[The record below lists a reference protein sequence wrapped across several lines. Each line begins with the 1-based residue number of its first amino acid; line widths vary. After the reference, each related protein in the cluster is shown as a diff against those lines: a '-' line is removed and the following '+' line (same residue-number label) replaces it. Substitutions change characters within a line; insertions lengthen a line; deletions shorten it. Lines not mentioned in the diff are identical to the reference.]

1 MTLSPGDFGASF
13 KGFLEQ
19 MTAEASSEE
28 PVFFKHLQTHFDC
41 DPTTL
46 PIIGEGFEDF
56 EHANVHLA
64 LEEYLKQENRETKII
79 GVMAHDMLTSN
90 LSSLMAPSRAS
101 LMGSIGAKEGPVQ
114 YVNVEAGHETILT
127 CVKSGLYLISQSEK
141 RLAVFLKAPGEKIL
155 GQKGKIEVI
164 APDKDEAQRF
174 LAEIRSIKNKNSI
187 YRGKVISVGSASTLR
202 SPEIKFHHLTKVE
215 RKNIILPDGL
225 LERIERQTIG
235 FSKHSQKLLAAGR
248 HLKHGL
254 LLYGPPGT
262 GKTLTAM
269 YLASEMTDRT
279 IILLTGRGLGAIEQ
293 SCNLAQTLQPATII
307 LEDVDLVAEDRKRIG
322 GTGPLLFELLNEMD
336 GLRDDADILFLLTT
350 NRPDILE
357 PALAARPGRIDQAFE
372 MPLPD
377 DGCRRRLFILY
388 SNGLTMEIKDSNRF
402 IQKTEG
408 ASPAFIREL
417 FRRAALCAANDG
429 EELIVKDQHLEEAL
443 YELTVQGG
451 DLTKSLLGF
460 RTFGFQSGN
469 RAPANAES

>member
-19 MTAEASSEE
+19 MTAEATSEE
-28 PVFFKHLQTHFDC
+28 PVFLKHLQAHFDC

-46 PIIGEGFEDF
+46 PIISEGFEDF

-64 LEEYLKQENRETKII
+64 LEEYLKLENRESKIV
-79 GVMAHDMLTSN
+79 GVMASDMISN
-90 LSSLMAPSRAS
+90 NLSALLAPARSSLM
-101 LMGSIGAKEGPVQ
+101 GTIGAKEGPIQ
-114 YVNVEAGHETILT
+114 YVNVETGHETILT
-127 CVKSGLYLISQSEK
+127 CVKSGLYLITESDK
-141 RLAVFLKAPGEKIL
+141 RLAAFLRAPGEKLL

-164 APDKDEAQRF
+164 APDKDVTQRF
-174 LAEIRSIKNKNSI
+174 LAEIRLIKNKNSI
-187 YRGKVISVGSASTLR
+187 YRGKVISVGGTLR
-202 SPEIKFHHLTKVE
+202 SPEIKFHHLIKVD

-248 HLKHGL
+248 HLKRGL

-269 YLASEMTDRT
+269 YLASEMIDRT

-293 SCNLAQTLQPATII
+293 SCNLAQTLQPATMI
-307 LEDVDLVAEDRKRIG
+307 LEDVDLVAEDRKRMG
-322 GTGPLLFELLNEMD
+322 GSGPLLFELLNEMD

-377 DGCRRRLFILY
+377 DACRRRLFILY
-388 SNGLTMEIKDSNRF
+388 SNGLNMDIKDSNRF

-417 FRRAALCAANDG
+417 FRRAALCAAHDG
-429 EELIVKDQHLEEAL
+429 EELLVKDAHLEEAL

-451 DLTKSLLGF
+451 ELTKSLLGF
-460 RTFGFQSGN
+460 RTFGFQASN
-469 RAPANAES
+469 RPQAEVES